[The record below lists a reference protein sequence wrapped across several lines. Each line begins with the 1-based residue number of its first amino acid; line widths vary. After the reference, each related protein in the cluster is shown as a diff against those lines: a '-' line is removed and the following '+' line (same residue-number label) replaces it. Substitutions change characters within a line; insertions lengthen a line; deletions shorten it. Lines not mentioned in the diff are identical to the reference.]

1 MRADAL
7 NSHVYPVRTKM
18 TVPSLHVCFT
28 DKSELKEF
36 LFNKTLL
43 QSCFTEEEKSKG
55 INFNDCSTEE
65 DKSECAIK
73 KQTDAKK
80 EVTYDVLRYFNVFE
94 CGRKLLNRLDIDTPR
109 DEYYT
114 NLLETLVN
122 YNDRNIDPL
131 SNEKIQQ
138 AVRRVM
144 AETEE

>member
-1 MRADAL
+1 M
-7 NSHVYPVRTKM
+7 
-18 TVPSLHVCFT
+18 PS
-28 DKSELKEF
+28 
-36 LFNKTLL
+36 
-43 QSCFTEEEKSKG
+43 
-55 INFNDCSTEE
+55 
-65 DKSECAIK
+65 
-73 KQTDAKK
+73 
-80 EVTYDVLRYFNVFE
+80 YFNVFE